1 MNGWQRNLAVRVAT
15 GLVLF
20 PAAVWLAWKGG
31 LTFAVT
37 CAVAAAVAAAE
48 LLLMTEKRFGL
59 LEAVGAAVA
68 AAFPLGAWLALGGG
82 EREAVE
88 RVGLAAAF
96 GVLGLLTLALFR
108 RGPIADAPRAAG
120 AVALTWLY
128 CGLLVSTV
136 TGLRLRFGFAWVIL
150 VFVMTWAN
158 DTFAYFAGR
167 FFGRHKL
174 WERVSPHKTW
184 EGFAGGALG
193 SVVGALAVR
202 ALLLGALPAWAALLA
217 GAGAAVI
224 GPLGDLCESM
234 LKRAAGVKDSGRLIP
249 GHGGLLD
256 RIDALLFV
264 APWTYALAIL
274 LDRLGVAIASP

>member
-20 PAAVWLAWKGG
+20 PAAVWLAWTGG

-48 LLLMTEKRFGL
+48 LLLMTEGRLGL
-59 LEAVGAAVA
+59 LEAAGAAVA

-82 EREAVE
+82 GRQAIEWI
-88 RVGLAAAF
+88 GLGLAF
-96 GVLGLLTLALFR
+96 GVMSLLTLALFR
-108 RGPIADAPRAAG
+108 RGPIANASRAAG
-120 AVALTWLY
+120 AVALAWLY

-136 TGLRLRFGFAWVIL
+136 TGLRLRFGFGWVLL

-202 ALLLGALPAWAALLA
+202 ALLLDALPPWAALLA

-224 GPLGDLCESM
+224 GPLGDLAESM

-264 APWTYALAIL
+264 APWTYALAML
-274 LDRLGVAIASP
+274 LDRLGVAAAPP

>member
-1 MNGWQRNLAVRVAT
+1 MNDWQRNLGVRVAT

-31 LTFAVT
+31 LTFAIT

-48 LLLMTEKRFGL
+48 LLLMTGKRLGL
-59 LEAVGAAVA
+59 LEAAGAAMA
-68 AAFPLGAWLALGGG
+68 AAFPVGAWLALGGAG
-82 EREAVE
+82 RQAFEWA
-88 RVGLAAAF
+88 GLALAF

-108 RGPIADAPRAAG
+108 RGLIADAPRAAG
-120 AVALTWLY
+120 AVALAWLY

-136 TGLRLRFGFAWVIL
+136 TGLRLRFGFGWVLL

-193 SVVGALAVR
+193 SVAGALAVR
-202 ALLLGALPAWAALLA
+202 ALVLGAVPPWAALAA
-217 GAGAAVI
+217 GAGAAVV
-224 GPLGDLCESM
+224 GPLGDLTESM

-264 APWTYALAIL
+264 APCIYALAIL
-274 LDRLGVAIASP
+274 LERLGLAVASP